1 MIRRKFTDQL
11 TKDRELCGIV
21 DNCKHCGAR
30 PRAWI
35 LALLLISYETTGN
48 VVNSLCL
55 CFLTHKLVKITVPIF
70 MESDEDQTDYHLQNH
85 FN

>member
-1 MIRRKFTDQL
+1 MRRREFTDQL
-11 TKDRELCGIV
+11 TEDRELRGIV
-21 DNCKHCGAR
+21 DNCKHRGTR

-35 LALLLISYETTGN
+35 LALLLLSYETIGN

-70 MESDEDQTDYHLQNH
+70 MESDEDQIDYHLQNN